1 VTLGVAISIPLA
13 NCKSIYNHQ
22 IMIPR
27 RVTEVVRERL
37 KAYPAVSVVGPRQ
50 AGKTTLA
57 KSLGGEYYDLEL
69 EADRLRLDVEWPAL
83 ADSEKLVVLDEAQA
97 WPEVFPRLRST
108 IDEDR
113 RRDGRFLL
121 LGSVSPSLMEQV
133 SESLAG
139 RLSVVELTPFL
150 MVELEDVAIDRL
162 WLRGGYPDG
171 GVLGTKRFPQWQR
184 DYLELL
190 TQRDLPNWGLPARPA
205 VTRRLIAMIAAVDG
219 QLWNASQIGKSLGL
233 SHPTV
238 NTYLDYL
245 EGAFL
250 LRRLPAFRA
259 NVRKRLTKSPKC
271 FWRDRGLLHSLM
283 NVDSRSDLLRS
294 PWVGTS
300 WEGFAIEQIIGTLRA
315 NDRTFEPYY
324 LRTSDQRE
332 VDLVL
337 DFGRKRWAIE
347 IKLTSNPT
355 PRDMQR
361 LNDTADMIDAT
372 RRILVSR
379 TTLSAS
385 KGEVSSLSLKELLN
399 ELS

>member
-1 VTLGVAISIPLA
+1 
-13 NCKSIYNHQ
+13 
-22 IMIPR
+22 
-27 RVTEVVRERL
+27 
-37 KAYPAVSVVGPRQ
+37 
-50 AGKTTLA
+50 
-57 KSLGGEYYDLEL
+57 
-69 EADRLRLDVEWPAL
+69 
-83 ADSEKLVVLDEAQA
+83 
-97 WPEVFPRLRST
+97 
-108 IDEDR
+108 
-113 RRDGRFLL
+113 
-121 LGSVSPSLMEQV
+121 
-133 SESLAG
+133 
-139 RLSVVELTPFL
+139 
-150 MVELEDVAIDRL
+150 
-162 WLRGGYPDG
+162 
-171 GVLGTKRFPQWQR
+171 
-184 DYLELL
+184 
-190 TQRDLPNWGLPARPA
+190 
-205 VTRRLIAMIAAVDG
+205 
-219 QLWNASQIGKSLGL
+219 
-233 SHPTV
+233 
-238 NTYLDYL
+238 
-245 EGAFL
+245 
-250 LRRLPAFRA
+250 
-259 NVRKRLTKSPKC
+259 
-271 FWRDRGLLHSLM
+271 M